1 MSELE
6 INHQMLQDWKY
17 MEETLTELKLAKN
30 ETIIVGF
37 DIFYQKFI
45 EKLDRKHSRLE
56 QHYQG
61 PGLKVTCMVHSP

>member
-1 MSELE
+1 
-6 INHQMLQDWKY
+6 